1 MHVREVVTQGGSTDL
16 LHFSSVEIWILSL
29 SGNLTHNEDIVLM
42 PLKNKNI
49 YISPSLCVVIPLPT
63 HYTTFDNRHHNVAL
77 TEMPTAGRP
86 WFTNISRI
94 I

>member
-63 HYTTFDNRHHNVAL
+63 HYTTFDNRHHVML
-77 TEMPTAGRP
+77 HSQKCQQLEGLGSQI
-86 WFTNISRI
+86 FLE
-94 I
+94 